1 MSWIHRYRRSGLLR
15 GTITVLAGLC
25 LCVASA
31 RAQDGIPTDRLL
43 RSLRPAADVND
54 FAGVLT
60 PAQKESLEV
69 RCRQLREK
77 TGAELAVVTIK
88 SLEGGQ
94 IDDFAV
100 RLFQQW
106 GIGKQDRDNG
116 VLLLVAL
123 DDRKARIEV
132 GYGLEPILP
141 DALAGRVLTEQLF
154 PAFKQQ
160 KYGEGLAAAVERLA
174 AIIEKNEPAPVQ
186 LRRKAEPPGIFITIL
201 ILSVFVAIGSFALGV
216 SLNRPPGC
224 LIPLVFVAIPI
235 FIGLAIA
242 FPLAPLVHVPLSLL
256 MMWLGWQARQ
266 DPRNR
271 RRRAADWNTG
281 PAWDTWTFG
290 GGGGS
295 GWSGSGW
302 SGGGFSGGGSSWGGF
317 SGGSSGGGGA
327 SGSW

>member
-1 MSWIHRYRRSGLLR
+1 MARSNRHHLSRTLGSA
-15 GTITVLAGLC
+15 TAFLAWLC
-25 LCVASA
+25 LWTASA
-31 RAQDGIPTDRLL
+31 TAQEGIPTDRLL
-43 RSLRPAADVND
+43 HSLRHAAHVSD

-60 PAQKESLEV
+60 PVQKESLEA

-77 TGAELAVVTIK
+77 TGAELAVVTLQ

-106 GIGKQDRDNG
+106 GIGQKDRDNG

-123 DDRKARIEV
+123 DDREARIEV

-141 DALAGRVLTEQLF
+141 DALAGRVLDQQLF

-174 AIIEKNEPAPVQ
+174 TIIEKNEPASAH
-186 LRRKAEPPGIFITIL
+186 LRGKADPPGTFLTVL
-201 ILSVFVAIGSFALGV
+201 ILSLFVAIGSFALGV

-224 LIPLVFVAIPI
+224 LVPLIFVAIPI

-242 FPLAPLVHVPLSLL
+242 FPLAPLVHVPLSLV
-256 MMWLGWQARQ
+256 MMWLGWQSRQ
-266 DPRNR
+266 NQGRKG
-271 RRRAADWNTG
+271 RRAADWTSG
-281 PAWDTWTFG
+281 PAWDTWTSG
-290 GGGGS
+290 GG
-295 GWSGSGW
+295 GSGW
-302 SGGGFSGGGSSWGGF
+302 SGGGFSGGGTSWGGF

>member
-1 MSWIHRYRRSGLLR
+1 MSWIHRYRRSVLPR
-15 GTITVLAGLC
+15 GATTLAAGLC
-25 LCVASA
+25 LWTAFA
-31 RAQDGIPTDRLL
+31 AAQEGIPTDRLL

-60 PAQKESLEV
+60 PAQQESLEA

-100 RLFQQW
+100 RLFEQW
-106 GIGKQDRDNG
+106 GIGQKDRDNG

-123 DDRKARIEV
+123 EDRKARIEV

-141 DALAGRVLTEQLF
+141 DALAGRVLNDQLF

-174 AIIEKNEPAPVQ
+174 AIIEKNEPAPAQ
-186 LRRKAEPPGIFITIL
+186 LRRKADPPGTFITVL
-201 ILSVFVAIGSFALGV
+201 ILAVFVAIGSFALGV

-242 FPLAPLVHVPLSLL
+242 FPLAPLVHVPLSLV

-290 GGGGS
+290 GS
-295 GWSGSGW
+295 GGSGW